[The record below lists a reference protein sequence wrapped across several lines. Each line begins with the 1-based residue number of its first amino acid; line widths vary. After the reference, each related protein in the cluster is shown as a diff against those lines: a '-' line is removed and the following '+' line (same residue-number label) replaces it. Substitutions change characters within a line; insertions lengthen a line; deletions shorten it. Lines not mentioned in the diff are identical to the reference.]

1 MYKKDQQDRLDEHV
15 HRLSLCMLLLPCKY
29 INTLNLLL
37 IKISALRV
45 SLFKNIFLTAILN
58 AQFYCVRW
66 SIQKEFD
73 LLPLNAHGML
83 LSCWVIIMDMDK
95 RMSASLDPVVL
106 LPLLIK
112 DKKMLSVSYISI
124 V

>member
-15 HRLSLCMLLLPCKY
+15 HRLSLCMLY

-58 AQFYCVRW
+58 AHFYCVRW

-83 LSCWVIIMDMDK
+83 LSCWVIIMDLEQEDECIFGSSCAPTSPHQ
-95 RMSASLDPVVL
+95 R
-106 LPLLIK
+106 
-112 DKKMLSVSYISI
+112 
-124 V
+124 